1 MCTYNLVL
9 YQQGINILGKPI
21 IFLVLV
27 LGVYLEK
34 MIVIAYGKCIYRCVR
49 RLLAVGLEFTLQQAM
64 KAHREGRGITLLFI

>member
-1 MCTYNLVL
+1 VL

>member
-1 MCTYNLVL
+1 ML